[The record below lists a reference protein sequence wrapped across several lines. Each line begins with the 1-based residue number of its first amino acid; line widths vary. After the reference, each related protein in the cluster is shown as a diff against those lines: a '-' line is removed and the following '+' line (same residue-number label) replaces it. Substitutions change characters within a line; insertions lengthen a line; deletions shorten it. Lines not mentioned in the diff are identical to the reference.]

1 MNSSLGK
8 DIKAELHPVAA
19 LDPVSATAGGA
30 GDGTEADGVTI
41 DQRALSTG
49 FNSVEFNIAAKA
61 VLAEDETLTVTGNLQ
76 DSADGS
82 SWADITTPATLLTLT
97 GGAGGSTERG
107 VARMG
112 VDLTK
117 YRRYVRCQATP
128 ELSAAN
134 TDTANLQGIAIFGG
148 GQELPQ

>member
-8 DIKAELHPVAA
+8 DIRAEVYPAAA

-30 GDGTEADGVTI
+30 GDGTEVDGLTI
-41 DQRALSTG
+41 DQQSLPTK
-49 FNSVEFNIAAKA
+49 FNSVDFEIVAKA
-61 VLAEDETLTVTGNLQ
+61 VLAEDKTLSVTGNLQ

-82 SWADITTPATLLTLT
+82 AWTDITTPATLLTLT
-97 GGAGGSTERG
+97 GGSGGSTERG

-117 YRRYVRCQATP
+117 YRRYVRCQVTP
-128 ELSAAN
+128 ELSATA
-134 TDTANLQGIAIFGG
+134 TDTANLQGIAVFGG
-148 GQELPQ
+148 GQVLPQ